1 MKCKKIVATL
11 MLSAS
16 VLGTVTPLVPT
27 FAEENRQAV
36 TQQEGVVPD
45 SALRKVLNSALNQEE
60 NTTLTKEQLS
70 SITEITGAYGMANG
84 TLSSLEGLQYCTSLE
99 KMVCSFDGTVTDFS
113 ILGTLAPHVE
123 FGMMSEIDSN
133 LNKTISM
140 EKDGVITVDNPY
152 KDANGDVMIPTKIS
166 NGGTYDQATNK
177 IVWKDL
183 DVTHDYDLKVEYDQT
198 LAGINNS
205 ELIISAQI
213 NVDALANNCE
223 EIKFNDSH
231 LAAGLIKNLNEQ
243 QINGNTSRQ
252 LTDPIYEN
260 ELQKLTKLD
269 LSNQEIQDLSGL
281 ESCTNLQYL
290 NLASNLISDNSNLSK
305 VIELSRL
312 AEIDLSDNQLT
323 DVSVF
328 CATKS
333 LGTIT
338 VNNNKISNIDPM
350 MLTQMSTLRHFN
362 ISGNFLT
369 NFDFVTNWG
378 DQLYQQDVYLWSQ
391 CSADATNQKVP
402 EITAKVENNEIHV
415 KNPLKG
421 ISKFTLS
428 NNGTYDKETNTF
440 IWKNIANIP
449 SLTVSAEETNG
460 TFKKG
465 GTIQINID
473 QSQKEE
479 SATQTINIGGQGI
492 GGYSDHSHDSG
503 FSRVSLEVKDHKASL
518 VKHSDY
524 QFHWSGWKTSK
535 YASIKLTDP
544 NGNVLYDQAWKGNE
558 AVKGN
563 GYKKFGAFA
572 QYDLPEGST
581 VEIYHAE
588 GPGHRLSTNDND
600 NLKTKLEKT
609 GYTYTYKM
617 QNNQLILTNVDEN
630 ANGKHE
636 DGKQVKNLFHNPEF
650 KLARKENHWLVSDW
664 SVATIA
670 DKFDGVNGFND
681 TFMDKEPAHNIG
693 QDSIKFKDGSDL
705 YRVGTKDCDFI
716 GVNEKTQK
724 VTLATSC
731 NGTRSTCF
739 SQTVDTKPGQKYH
752 FSIDIESNKV
762 TKDTIGGKKE
772 ISEFSDKDFV
782 IECKN
787 EDGSHLVTLIPHSLK
802 KNGNT
807 YSVDNLSAKSNKI
820 KFYIFLGN
828 SQGLY
833 NAFNSAQISHL
844 SLTENK

>member
-1 MKCKKIVATL
+1 
-11 MLSAS
+11 
-16 VLGTVTPLVPT
+16 
-27 FAEENRQAV
+27 V

-70 SITEITGAYGMANG
+70 SITEITDDYGMASG

-99 KMVCSFDGTVTDFS
+99 KMNCSFDGTVTDFS

-133 LNKTISM
+133 LNKTMSM

-152 KDANGDVMIPTKIS
+152 KDVNGDVMIPTKIS

-198 LAGINNS
+198 LAGINDS
-205 ELIISAQI
+205 ELTISAQI
-213 NVDALANNCE
+213 NVDALANNRE
-223 EIKFNDSH
+223 TIKFNDSH

-243 QINGNTSRQ
+243 QIDGNTSRQ
-252 LTDPIYEN
+252 LTDPIYKN
-260 ELQKLTKLD
+260 ELEKLTKLD
-269 LSNQEIQDLSGL
+269 LSNQKIQDLSGL

-290 NLASNLISDNSNLSK
+290 NLADNLISDNSNLSK
-305 VIELSRL
+305 VIELPHL

-323 DVSVF
+323 DASIF
-328 CATKS
+328 SATKS

-338 VNNNKISNIDPM
+338 LNNNKISSIDPM

-378 DQLYQQDVYLWSQ
+378 DQLYQQDEYLWSQ
-391 CSADATNQKVP
+391 CSADATNQKVS

-440 IWKNIANIP
+440 IWKKIENIP

-465 GTIQINID
+465 GAIQINID
-473 QSQKEE
+473 QSQKQE
-479 SATQTINIGGQGI
+479 SIAQTINLGGQGI

-524 QFHWSGWKTSK
+524 QFHWGGWKTSK

-544 NGNVLYDQAWKGNE
+544 NGN
-558 AVKGN
+558 
-563 GYKKFGAFA
+563 
-572 QYDLPEGST
+572 
-581 VEIYHAE
+581 
-588 GPGHRLSTNDND
+588 
-600 NLKTKLEKT
+600 
-609 GYTYTYKM
+609 
-617 QNNQLILTNVDEN
+617 
-630 ANGKHE
+630 
-636 DGKQVKNLFHNPEF
+636 
-650 KLARKENHWLVSDW
+650 
-664 SVATIA
+664 
-670 DKFDGVNGFND
+670 
-681 TFMDKEPAHNIG
+681 
-693 QDSIKFKDGSDL
+693 
-705 YRVGTKDCDFI
+705 
-716 GVNEKTQK
+716 
-724 VTLATSC
+724 
-731 NGTRSTCF
+731 
-739 SQTVDTKPGQKYH
+739 
-752 FSIDIESNKV
+752 
-762 TKDTIGGKKE
+762 
-772 ISEFSDKDFV
+772 
-782 IECKN
+782 
-787 EDGSHLVTLIPHSLK
+787 
-802 KNGNT
+802 
-807 YSVDNLSAKSNKI
+807 
-820 KFYIFLGN
+820 
-828 SQGLY
+828 
-833 NAFNSAQISHL
+833 
-844 SLTENK
+844 